1 MSIEQMLKEALGT
14 GIGKNQLIYKD
25 FDQYHQF
32 QLFQKLIKKS
42 GAIIY
47 KQDVDTLELSVV
59 QPQEEAQPNFLYK
72 EISKDIH
79 SIIQN
84 SFKMAREGEEE
95 KEGFL
100 YCQHVVW
107 KDPGYTS
114 TFYKEDIWYLIKTFE
129 FHREYRFKFIE
140 ENDALRAK
148 ERALREL
155 QNKN

>member
-25 FDQYHQF
+25 FDQYYQF

-47 KQDVDTLELSVV
+47 KQDASTLELSVV
-59 QPQEEAQPNFLYK
+59 QPREEAQPNFLYK

-84 SFKMAREGEEE
+84 SFKMARE
-95 KEGFL
+95 
-100 YCQHVVW
+100 
-107 KDPGYTS
+107 
-114 TFYKEDIWYLIKTFE
+114 
-129 FHREYRFKFIE
+129 
-140 ENDALRAK
+140 
-148 ERALREL
+148 
-155 QNKN
+155 